1 MVLGLLAAAASLP
14 FVERLID
21 TPWLVVVLAL
31 GLGGLVVTACLRFQS
46 LQTLLRWGAV
56 VPVIVLAFF
65 VFASPASGLIIAPD
79 TALEE
84 VSGVGN
90 PIPVVV
96 LVLDE
101 LPVQTLM
108 DPDGNIDSSR
118 YPGFASLLDD
128 FTWFRNTST
137 MHHHTEHVLPM
148 IITGVP
154 AQEDLEASSLGY
166 PDNLFTMLGNSHD
179 VWAHEELTDF
189 CGPEICTE
197 QPHPGAVERWQLL
210 LGDTSVVAAHVVL
223 PAGATTW
230 LPPLDD
236 AWAGFGPGEPAPDPN
251 DPSQTDEEASVFEEF
266 LDSLQTVGPHSLRF
280 LHTLDPHSPWHALPD
295 GLFYQAEVRTSHKGN
310 WGDDQHVVDLAH
322 QAHMLQTGYVD
333 TQIVR
338 FLDEIRNTNWYDDA
352 LVMVMADHGIAFTA
366 GGLVRGGI
374 AETVDDIA
382 YVPLFVK
389 PPGQIEGGIDD
400 RPAMLY
406 DVLPT
411 IVDVLEVESPWPM
424 EGVSLI
430 EEQPAGSRQRTFEGH
445 EVVEIPPNPVLDDAI
460 TRKVDLFGSG
470 TGWDTVYNF
479 GPYRD
484 LAGQAAETLI
494 GEDEPAEIDIIDET
508 LYERVD
514 PATGIVPAL
523 IRASVDSGTINA
535 DTWLAVAVN
544 GTVAG
549 TAHVQRWTPANHDY
563 RITEPPTDFAV
574 IVPPTSFIDGK
585 NEIDLYR
592 IEETDRG
599 LVLHHLQDD

>member
-1 MVLGLLAAAASLP
+1 M
-14 FVERLID
+14 
-21 TPWLVVVLAL
+21 
-31 GLGGLVVTACLRFQS
+31 
-46 LQTLLRWGAV
+46 
-56 VPVIVLAFF
+56 PVIVLAFF

-236 AWAGFGPGEPAPDPN
+236 AWAGFGPGEPAPRSERPQPN
-251 DPSQTDEEASVFEEF
+251 RRRGF
-266 LDSLQTVGPHSLRF
+266 SLRGVSRLAANRRAAF
-280 LHTLDPHSPWHALPD
+280 PPLPSHPRPALSLARLARRSLLS
-295 GLFYQAEVRTSHKGN
+295 GRRRTSHKGN

-352 LVMVMADHGIAFTA
+352 LVMVTADHGIAFTA

-430 EEQPAGSRQRTFEGH
+430 EGQPAGSRQRTFEGH

-544 GTVAG
+544 GIVAG